1 MMKSKKSIFIEGHI
15 LSNSC
20 HGQVGQSF
28 CIHRARFNN
37 GKYAIIREASGICSS
52 LAKLFNETI
61 ASGFITLPKFAFS
74 HLSTLKMMNPEDNF
88 LNIDNKFMR
97 IMTAYFGGFTIP
109 F

>member
-1 MMKSKKSIFIEGHI
+1 MKSKKSIFIEGHI

-37 GKYAIIREASGICSS
+37 GNMRLSGKHQEYVSS

-74 HLSTLKMMNPEDNF
+74 HLSTLKMMNPEENF
-88 LNIDNKFMR
+88 LNIDNKFML
-97 IMTAYFGGFTIP
+97 IMTAYFCGFTIP

>member
-1 MMKSKKSIFIEGHI
+1 MGRLVN
-15 LSNSC
+15 LSVSTGPGLIMVNMRLS
-20 HGQVGQSF
+20 
-28 CIHRARFNN
+28 
-37 GKYAIIREASGICSS
+37 GKLQEYVSS

-97 IMTAYFGGFTIP
+97 IMTAYFCAFTIP